1 MTAPLRVAV
10 PNKGTLS
17 ETAVA
22 MLVEAG
28 YVGRRDTRALTVP
41 DARNNVEFFYLRPKD
56 IATYVGSGALDVGIT
71 GRDLL
76 KDSPASV
83 SEIEALGFGAST
95 FRFAAPA
102 SLNTLEGLA
111 GKRIATSYPVLVES
125 FLAERGISSDI
136 VTLDGAVESAV
147 QLGVA
152 DAVADVV
159 STGATLRAQGLEV
172 FGPVILESEAVL
184 IAADSSREGI
194 ETLRRRLHGVWV
206 AKQFVL
212 MDYDLPVSLLEKASA
227 ITPGLES
234 PTVSPLRDPEWVAV
248 RAMVPRHDVNSV
260 MDDLYALGAKAIL
273 VSAIHAAR
281 I

>member
-76 KDSPASV
+76 RDSPASV

>member
-76 KDSPASV
+76 RDSPASV

-102 SLNTLEGLA
+102 SLNTMEGLA

>member
-1 MTAPLRVAV
+1 
-10 PNKGTLS
+10 
-17 ETAVA
+17 
-22 MLVEAG
+22 
-28 YVGRRDTRALTVP
+28 
-41 DARNNVEFFYLRPKD
+41 
-56 IATYVGSGALDVGIT
+56 VGIT
-71 GRDLL
+71 GRDLVR
-76 KDSPASV
+76 DSPASV

>member
-102 SLNTLEGLA
+102 SLNTMEGLA

>member
-41 DARNNVEFFYLRPKD
+41 DVRNNVEFFYLRPKD

-76 KDSPASV
+76 RDSATSAT
-83 SEIEALGFGAST
+83 EIEALGFGAST
-95 FRFAAPA
+95 FRFAAP
-102 SLNTLEGLA
+102 SGLDRLEDLI
-111 GKRIATSYPVLVES
+111 GKRIATSYPILVES
-125 FLAERGISSDI
+125 FLAQHGVSSEI

-147 QLGVA
+147 KLGVA

-172 FGPVILESEAVL
+172 FGPVILESEAIL
-184 IAADSSREGI
+184 IAQDATREGI

-212 MDYDLPVSLLEKASA
+212 MDYDLPVALLERASA

-248 RAMVPRHDVNSV
+248 RAMVSRHDVNAV
-260 MDDLYALGAKAIL
+260 MDDLYTLGAKAIL

>member
-76 KDSPASV
+76 RDSPASV

-159 STGATLRAQGLEV
+159 STGVTLRAQGLEV